1 MKNLFIVLFCMP
13 LLACGILSEQ
23 SVYEGIRSQQKIK
36 DVGSEP
42 KSQTLPPYDQYKEER
57 DKQSGK

>member
-1 MKNLFIVLFCMP
+1 MF
-13 LLACGILSEQ
+13 LLGCGILSEQ

>member
-1 MKNLFIVLFCMP
+1 MKKLLIVLSSVF
-13 LLACGILSEQ
+13 LLGCGILSEQ
-23 SVYEGIRSQQKIK
+23 SIYEGIRSQQKIK

>member
-1 MKNLFIVLFCMP
+1 MKNLLIIFLSVF
-13 LLACGILSEQ
+13 LLGCGILSEQ

-57 DKQSGK
+57 EKQSGK